1 MGDEIFQAINDNSP
15 IIAWIHNISLNQQK
29 YLKSKIK
36 VCGLVKNDKHA
47 TNELMDGDTLEIYKI
62 DRTSNLFHYLT
73 RIQDYDF
80 GHNVRYLMFI
90 YDNPNCSQE
99 DLVNMFCQSKG
110 NIAKILKKFEDGGYI
125 KREINPQNRRKYML
139 NTTDKA
145 NELIPEFRQISKD
158 WDRAVGLTDEDEE
171 FKNRLR
177 EIAINGM
184 GLLEDSQ

>member
-36 VCGLVKNDKHA
+36 
-47 TNELMDGDTLEIYKI
+47 E
-62 DRTSNLFHYLT
+62 
-73 RIQDYDF
+73 YDF

-110 NIAKILKKFEDGGYI
+110 NIAKILKKFEDDGYI
-125 KREINPQNRRKYML
+125 KREINPKNRRKYML

-171 FKNRLR
+171 FKKRLR
-177 EIAINGM
+177 EIAVKGM
-184 GLLEDSQ
+184 KLLEEE